1 LAVEHAQ
8 LNLRCDITF
17 RVARRVTWL
26 LIRNETRKTV
36 LATAADVTD
45 TSEKRRKGLLTR
57 ENLAVGEGLW
67 MAGMQCLR
75 ARSVLELPLE

>member
-17 RVARRVTWL
+17 RVARRITWL

-36 LATAADVTD
+36 LATAADVAD

-67 MAGMQCLR
+67 IAPCEGGL
-75 ARSVLELPLE
+75 